1 VLVMQVEV
9 ELSQRRACGLMELY
23 RATCRYRR
31 RRGEDQPLRMRLRE
45 LAEARRRF
53 GYRRLQVLLQREG
66 WQVNHKRIYRLYV
79 EEKLSLRR
87 KRGRKRNRVRQ
98 PLPEAVAAN
107 QVWSVDFMTD
117 ALSSGRRFRTLNIV
131 DDYTRECLAIEV
143 DTSLGG
149 VRVVRVL
156 KELKQRRGLPRQIR
170 SDNGPEFVS
179 RAVDQWA
186 YEQGLQWHTIQ
197 PGRPMEN
204 GYVESFNGRFRDECL
219 NENWFS
225 DLADARDKITQW
237 KRDYNETRPHSSLQ
251 YRTPVEFAAQAA
263 GFCRN
268 EVGQEASNAGPL
280 PPHPHPRCRERH
292 GGRTETGESLIIP
305 GLKMGGR
312 SHVVAGA
319 VGLPRLISIP
329 KGQNDFTSLNVARRN
344 RSRARNNERVKKIR
358 EPEQQ
363 KKKCVCSSHNKGCN
377 CKKDK
382 NGKKIAKKTT
392 RPVRLP
398 RQATDCM
405 RGPAEQSSYSA
416 DKTGLYRSRPRACRS
431 HIGHDL
437 DCHFREEI

>member
-1 VLVMQVEV
+1 VVSPQMRREAVLVMQLEIEV
-9 ELSQRRACGLMELY
+9 SQRRACGLMELY

-31 RRGEDQPLRMRLRE
+31 RRGEDQRLRVRLRE

-66 WQVNHKRIYRLYV
+66 WQVNHKRVYRLYV

-87 KRGRKRNRVRQ
+87 KRGRKRSRVRQ

-117 ALSSGRRFRTLNIV
+117 ALSSGRRFRMLNIV

-156 KELKQRRGLPRQIR
+156 EELKQRRGLPRQIR

-219 NENWFS
+219 NENWFR
-225 DLADARDKITQW
+225 DLADAREKIVQW
-237 KRDYNETRPHSSLQ
+237 KQDYNETRPHSSLQ

-263 GFCRN
+263 DFHGK

-280 PPHPHPRCRERH
+280 PHTPIPATKRGLWGDQKPAKV
-292 GGRTETGESLIIP
+292 SL
-305 GLKMGGR
+305 
-312 SHVVAGA
+312 SV
-319 VGLPRLISIP
+319 
-329 KGQNDFTSLNVARRN
+329 D
-344 RSRARNNERVKKIR
+344 
-358 EPEQQ
+358 
-363 KKKCVCSSHNKGCN
+363 
-377 CKKDK
+377 
-382 NGKKIAKKTT
+382 
-392 RPVRLP
+392 
-398 RQATDCM
+398 
-405 RGPAEQSSYSA
+405 
-416 DKTGLYRSRPRACRS
+416 
-431 HIGHDL
+431 
-437 DCHFREEI
+437 

>member
-1 VLVMQVEV
+1 MRKSRFSEEQIIAVVKESEAGVETGELCRRHGITRACFYRWKSKFGGMELSEAKRLRALEEENRQLKHIVAEQAVDIRALKAVVAKKLVSPEMRREAVLVMQVEV

-31 RRGEDQPLRMRLRE
+31 RRGEDQRLRVRLRE

-53 GYRRLQVLLQREG
+53 GYRRLQILLQREG

-87 KRGRKRNRVRQ
+87 KRGRKRSTVRQ

-117 ALSSGRRFRTLNIV
+117 ALSSGRRFRTLNVV

-149 VRVVRVL
+149 MRVVRVL
-156 KELKQRRGLPRQIR
+156 EELKQRRGLPRQIR

-186 YEQGLQWHTIQ
+186 YEQGLRWHTIQ

-225 DLADARDKITQW
+225 DLGDAREKIARW
-237 KRDYNETRPHSSLQ
+237 KQDYNEERPHSSLQ
-251 YRTPVEFAAQAA
+251 YRTPVEFAAQSAVSFYPD
-263 GFCRN
+263 G
-268 EVGQEASNAGPL
+268 VGQGVSNADPL
-280 PPHPHPRCRERH
+280 P
-292 GGRTETGESLIIP
+292 
-305 GLKMGGR
+305 
-312 SHVVAGA
+312 
-319 VGLPRLISIP
+319 
-329 KGQNDFTSLNVARRN
+329 
-344 RSRARNNERVKKIR
+344 
-358 EPEQQ
+358 
-363 KKKCVCSSHNKGCN
+363 
-377 CKKDK
+377 
-382 NGKKIAKKTT
+382 
-392 RPVRLP
+392 
-398 RQATDCM
+398 
-405 RGPAEQSSYSA
+405 
-416 DKTGLYRSRPRACRS
+416 
-431 HIGHDL
+431 
-437 DCHFREEI
+437 